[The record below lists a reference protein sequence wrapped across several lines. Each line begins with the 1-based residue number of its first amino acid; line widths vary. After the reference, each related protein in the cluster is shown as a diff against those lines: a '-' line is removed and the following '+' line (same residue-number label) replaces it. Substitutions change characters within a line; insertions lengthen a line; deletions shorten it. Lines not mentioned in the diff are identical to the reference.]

1 MTCVAG
7 IFTGQERAAAACTVM
22 DLTACGVTAARPSA
36 TLSMIAPTPT
46 PTPTRSAAAA
56 APVIWPPT
64 GLLAG
69 ASAQVGAARSR

>member
-22 DLTACGVTAARPSA
+22 DLTACGATAARPSA

-46 PTPTRSAAAA
+46 PTRSSAAA